1 MKTNNNIVPYY
12 SCLLFFLFFFSCF
25 FFGVVLV
32 VCFVLSVLICHLT
45 AGITALSK
53 ILGLGQ
59 TPVELYMWRTKL
71 CWLSS
76 WKVRHLAHLKASG
89 QHFCHFR
96 RYDSFRHC
104 SSVFKCR
111 ALAFIADERLE
122 SVVERIWAIF
132 NLYVL
137 PFVVVVVV
145 VVVVLFFLSQRS
157 NRFSTE
163 KELRIAR
170 IAGVKQLAELSQLL
184 NLIFVYTAT
193 PISLS

>member
-12 SCLLFFLFFFSCF
+12 SCLLFFLFFFSYFF

-71 CWLSS
+71 CRLSS
-76 WKVRHLAHLKASG
+76 WKVRLLAHLNASG

-96 RYDSFRHC
+96 CYDSFRHC

-111 ALAFIADERLE
+111 SLAFIADERLE

-137 PFVVVVVV
+137 LFFVVVVVV
-145 VVVVLFFLSQRS
+145 VFLFLSQRS
-157 NRFSTE
+157 NRWQGT
-163 KELRIAR
+163 
-170 IAGVKQLAELSQLL
+170 
-184 NLIFVYTAT
+184 
-193 PISLS
+193 